1 MSAPFSAC
9 GPVFPFPRRDVLTA
23 VTRGLGIFDLRK
35 PAACS
40 FCFLSNL
47 YRFLTHSTAY
57 QLTRISKSKIY
68 AAKHLSEAAFSVSA
82 NKKCHHQFHCKRA
95 MADTQRNNTAILT
108 TQKPQQISLI
118 RMPAAPASPIRHSFY
133 FLILSCEMTDSGFRQ
148 AAGLLLSSIAAHSLI
163 TVRDVHHLTSL
174 YMHDQ

>member
-9 GPVFPFPRRDVLTA
+9 DPVFTFPRRYVLTA

-40 FCFLSNL
+40 FCLLFNL
-47 YRFLTHSTAY
+47 CRFLTHGTAY
-57 QLTRISKSKIY
+57 QLTRISKNKIY
-68 AAKHLSEAAFSVSA
+68 AAKHLSETVFSVSA
-82 NKKCHHQFHCKRA
+82 NKKCHHRFHCKRA
-95 MADTQRNNTAILT
+95 MADTQRN
-108 TQKPQQISLI
+108 SLI
-118 RMPAAPASPIRHSFY
+118 RIPIQFRAHQIRH
-133 FLILSCEMTDSGFRQ
+133 LSLSETIPCEMTDSGFRQ
-148 AAGLLLSSIAAHSLI
+148 AAGHLLSSIAAHSLI